1 MARYRNKRGA
11 LRPTWGQVF
20 ALISTVQMVRVR
32 LLKESLT
39 SDVLRE
45 WHAPLDESLSMVV
58 TGLLDMLPTT
68 EGGAENG

>member
-11 LRPTWGQVF
+11 VRPTRVQVF

-32 LLKESLT
+32 LLKESLA

-45 WHAPLDESLSMVV
+45 WHASLDESLSMVV
-58 TGLLDMLPTT
+58 TGLLDMLPTQ
-68 EGGAENG
+68 EGGAQNG